1 MLGITGILVE
11 EDVDHDA
18 PTVNF
23 KQLHRLNGPP
33 RTGRLKLCLVAKWK
47 TALVAPNPRIST
59 NERTCSQAASQ
70 CRAPRT
76 QTLKRAWGSCVSLHE
91 ASRGADIV
99 GPCSILRAV
108 AGRSRSEKSV
118 PALALPQEK
127 LEGLNF
133 CLQLK
138 ERIPPTRGSPAK
150 DTQTKQT
157 CTNASTTLGP
167 SHRTANLAIQQ
178 SHSKPFRAG
187 AIDQIGSRRQAVLQ
201 TSAYS
206 AV

>member
-118 PALALPQEK
+118 PGLSTPTGEIGRTELLPTTQRK
-127 LEGLNF
+127 NSSY
-133 CLQLK
+133 
-138 ERIPPTRGSPAK
+138 ERFAGKGHPNKANLHKRLPPPSGPPTEPQIWPSSKAIASPF
-150 DTQTKQT
+150 
-157 CTNASTTLGP
+157 G
-167 SHRTANLAIQQ
+167 LAQ
-178 SHSKPFRAG
+178 
-187 AIDQIGSRRQAVLQ
+187 
-201 TSAYS
+201 
-206 AV
+206 